1 MIERVNRVVRMRSRN
16 YVWCKRARMLSRGK
30 PMKQATAKRR
40 SKGCNEES
48 LLRSKMCEQK
58 PDEPRNK
65 TRRGLC
71 SVVVGNYRFLCESRK
86 QKAGGEGA
94 MLCNPQQRAIEL
106 KGRRW

>member
-1 MIERVNRVVRMRSRN
+1 
-16 YVWCKRARMLSRGK
+16 
-30 PMKQATAKRR
+30 MKQATAKRR

-71 SVVVGNYRFLCESRK
+71 GVVVGNYRFLCESRR
-86 QKAGGEGA
+86 QKAGEK
-94 MLCNPQQRAIEL
+94 MRCSAINNKE
-106 KGRRW
+106 RSS